1 MITSVNSHYSIDKGA
16 IIMGMGT
23 DNVIKIDFDTT
34 TPEEFEEI
42 VVRNNVFM
50 INSTM
55 GTTSEGIMESV
66 DKFSKVF

>member
-1 MITSVNSHYSIDKGA
+1 
-16 IIMGMGT
+16 MGMGT

-66 DKFSKVF
+66 EKFSKVFNDIP

>member
-1 MITSVNSHYSIDKGA
+1 MNSHYSIDKGA

-42 VVRNNVFM
+42 VVRNNVFH
-50 INSTM
+50 
-55 GTTSEGIMESV
+55 
-66 DKFSKVF
+66 DKLNYGKPLVKE

>member
-1 MITSVNSHYSIDKGA
+1 
-16 IIMGMGT
+16 MGMGT

-66 DKFSKVF
+66 DKFSKVLNIISKLFHNISELSSGS